1 MRFLSKYY
9 NKNLLSI
16 HLNNLFLLLVI
27 SLETTTPHVSKY
39 DCLQVLV
46 LIAQNIDLTKHP
58 NLPISRLQHQVSI
71 SSLIGQRL
79 YVLFLQKKYW
89 FFKRDTI
96 IQSRRDKLSKH
107 KTNKNCIYFVLLYFF
122 LCIFS
127 FKLFRKMKNNIKNT
141 SIMNL
146 CTCRWLQF
154 TTLLHK
160 KTR

>member
-9 NKNLLSI
+9 NKNLLLI
-16 HLNNLFLLLVI
+16 HFNNLFLLLVI

-39 DCLQVLV
+39 DYLQVLV

-71 SSLIGQRL
+71 SSLMGQRL
-79 YVLFLQKKYW
+79 YVLFLQKKHW

-96 IQSRRDKLSKH
+96 KSNRTQSRRDKLSKH

-122 LCIFS
+122 LCIFPS
-127 FKLFRKMKNNIKNT
+127 NCFVK
-141 SIMNL
+141 
-146 CTCRWLQF
+146 
-154 TTLLHK
+154 
-160 KTR
+160 